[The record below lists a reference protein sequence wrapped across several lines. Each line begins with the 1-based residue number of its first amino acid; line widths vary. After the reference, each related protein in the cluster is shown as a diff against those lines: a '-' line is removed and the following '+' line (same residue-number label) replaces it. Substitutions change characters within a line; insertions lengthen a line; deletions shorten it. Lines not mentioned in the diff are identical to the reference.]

1 MERPVER
8 VARWVRIEHRRQK
21 IRSLEPLFA
30 KLLALELLVVADHVG
45 FLANDW
51 NDEQGG
57 LNEFAVRLQFLAV
70 DPEYLLAFLEP
81 AQTQT
86 LAKGCPQP

>member
-1 MERPVER
+1 MARRVVR
-8 VARWVRIEHRRQK
+8 VAHWVRIEHKQQK

-30 KLLALELLVVADHVG
+30 KPLALELLEIADCIN

-57 LNEFAVRLQFLAV
+57 LNGSVVQLQLLAV

-81 AQTQT
+81 VQTRI
-86 LAKGCPQP
+86 LAKGDPQP